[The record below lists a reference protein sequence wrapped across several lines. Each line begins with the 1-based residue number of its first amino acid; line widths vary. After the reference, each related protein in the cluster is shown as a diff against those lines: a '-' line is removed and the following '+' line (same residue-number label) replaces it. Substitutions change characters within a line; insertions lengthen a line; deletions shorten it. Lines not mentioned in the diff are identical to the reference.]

1 MITSQKNFLDDLLI
15 LKESIQKVNLD
26 SADLDNLYDEVSN
39 MELLIP
45 VVGEFSAGKSSLLNS
60 FIGKDVLPTGIA
72 PETALAAELRFDT
85 DERIEAINTEGQ
97 VVKKFDIDQFSNIG
111 AEAESFSF
119 LRVYLNN
126 NSIRNIE
133 PLVLVDMPGF
143 ESPLDAHNNAIRAY
157 LNKGAHFI
165 ALVSAT
171 DGTLKETS
179 IRHLNDICEFD
190 RDFTVVISK
199 KNLTTGE
206 NLEKVKNH
214 ISGQIEMNFGES
226 KIPVAVDRDGEEAIK
241 NILSHLNPN
250 NLFRSIAL
258 PSMKEVIYN
267 LESLINVK
275 IAAFNKDTSEN
286 DRVIEKLK
294 SSLKKIKS
302 EEEQMKNS
310 AKGNFV
316 ETNVT
321 KIVNAVGK
329 DLSESVDSL
338 VNIAI
343 NGGSDALSSE
353 ISDII
358 HSSLVSNVKS
368 SLVDITD
375 KITTKFNLEL
385 RELGNDMDAYS
396 GGNFAEEMAE
406 NAKSLLDN
414 AVGRLRNAVEQNTKK
429 DGKSYEMV
437 TGLLAI
443 LTDVVNPLLEVVIVL
458 LPEIINFFKK
468 KNQEQ
473 QVAQA
478 KAEVRSQILTAVIP
492 KIKRQ
497 LSTEIVGILDE
508 HVNNM
513 ISEISQKYSGVI
525 EAKQQEIEKA
535 EEEKQH
541 KANDIAAQL
550 ALLTDVKSEV
560 SSVSKKIFA

>member
-15 LKESIQKVNLD
+15 LKDSIQKVNLD

-458 LPEIINFFKK
+458 LPEILNFFKK
-468 KNQEQ
+468 KNHEQ
-473 QVAQA
+473 QIAQA

-497 LSTEIVGILDE
+497 LSTEIEGILDE

-513 ISEISQKYSGVI
+513 ISEISQKYFGVI

-535 EEEKQH
+535 EEEKQQ

>member
-1 MITSQKNFLDDLLI
+1 MITSQKSYLEDLLAI
-15 LKESIQKVNLD
+15 KEAVQKVNLD
-26 SADLDNLYDEVSN
+26 TTGIDNLSEEISN

-60 FIGKDVLPTGIA
+60 FIGKNVLPTGIA
-72 PETALAAELRFDT
+72 PETALAAELRYDT
-85 DERIEAINTEGQ
+85 EERIEAINSEGQ
-97 VVKKFDIDQFSNIG
+97 VIKTFAIDQFSSIG

-126 NSIRNIE
+126 NAIHNIE

-165 ALVSAT
+165 TLVNVK
-171 DGTLKETS
+171 DGTLKDTS
-179 IRHLNDICEFD
+179 IRHLSDIREFD
-190 RDFTVVISK
+190 RDFTVVLSK
-199 KNLTTGE
+199 KNLATEE
-206 NLEKVKNH
+206 NIEKVKVH
-214 ISGQIEMNFGES
+214 IADQIDMNFGES
-226 KIPVAVDRDGEEAIK
+226 KTPIAVGRDGEEAI
-241 NILSHLNPN
+241 NGILSHLNPN
-250 NLFRSIAL
+250 NLFSRIAL
-258 PSMKEVIYN
+258 PLMKDVIYN
-267 LESLINVK
+267 IESTINVR

-294 SSLKKIKS
+294 SSLDKIKR
-302 EEEQMKNS
+302 EEEYMKAN
-310 AKGNFV
+310 AMGNLV
-316 ETNVT
+316 DTNVG
-321 KIVNAVGK
+321 KIVNFVGK

-338 VNIAI
+338 VTIAI
-343 NGGSDALSSE
+343 NGGAEALSSE

-375 KITTKFNLEL
+375 NITTKFNLEL
-385 RELGNDMDAYS
+385 KELGNEMNAYS
-396 GGNFAEEMAE
+396 GGDFVEEVAE

-414 AVGRLRNAVEQNTKK
+414 AVGRLRNAVEQTTKK

-458 LPEIINFFKK
+458 LPEILNFFKK

-478 KAEVRSQILTAVIP
+478 KADVRSQILTTVIP

-497 LSTEIVGILDE
+497 LTGETAGVLEG
-508 HVNNM
+508 HVNNL
-513 ISEISQKYSGVI
+513 ISEISQKYFSII
-525 EAKQQEIEKA
+525 ETKQQEIAKA
-535 EEEKQH
+535 EEEKRQ
-541 KANDIAAQL
+541 KASEIAAQL
-550 ALLTDVKSEV
+550 ALLTEAKSV
-560 SSVSKKIFA
+560 VGAISKKIFA

>member
-1 MITSQKNFLDDLLI
+1 MITSQKSYLEDLLAI
-15 LKESIQKVNLD
+15 KEAVQKINLD
-26 SADLDNLYDEVSN
+26 TTGIDNLSEEISN

-60 FIGKDVLPTGIA
+60 FIGKNVLPTGIA
-72 PETALAAELRFDT
+72 PETALAAELRYDT
-85 DERIEAINTEGQ
+85 EERIEAINSEGQ
-97 VVKKFDIDQFSNIG
+97 VIKTFAIDQFSSIG

-126 NSIRNIE
+126 NAIHNIE

-165 ALVSAT
+165 TLVNVK
-171 DGTLKETS
+171 DGTLKDTS
-179 IRHLNDICEFD
+179 IRHLSDIREFD
-190 RDFTVVISK
+190 RDFTVVLSK
-199 KNLTTGE
+199 KNLATEE
-206 NLEKVKNH
+206 NIEKVKVH
-214 ISGQIEMNFGES
+214 IADQIDMNFGES
-226 KIPVAVDRDGEEAIK
+226 KTPIAVGRDGEEAI
-241 NILSHLNPN
+241 NGILSHLNPN
-250 NLFRSIAL
+250 NLFSRIAL
-258 PSMKEVIYN
+258 PLMKDVIYN
-267 LESLINVK
+267 IESTINVR

-294 SSLKKIKS
+294 SSLDKIKR
-302 EEEQMKNS
+302 EEEYMKAN
-310 AKGNFV
+310 AMGNLV
-316 ETNVT
+316 DTNVG
-321 KIVNAVGK
+321 KIVNFVGK

-338 VNIAI
+338 VTIAI
-343 NGGSDALSSE
+343 NGGAEALSSE

-375 KITTKFNLEL
+375 NITTKFNLEL
-385 RELGNDMDAYS
+385 KELGNEMNAYS
-396 GGNFAEEMAE
+396 GGDFVEEVAE

-414 AVGRLRNAVEQNTKK
+414 AVGRLRNAVEQTTKK

-458 LPEIINFFKK
+458 LPEILNFFKK

-478 KAEVRSQILTAVIP
+478 KADVRSQILTTVIP

-497 LSTEIVGILDE
+497 LTGETAGVLEG
-508 HVNNM
+508 HVNNL
-513 ISEISQKYSGVI
+513 ISEISQKYFSII
-525 EAKQQEIEKA
+525 ETKQQEIAKA
-535 EEEKQH
+535 EEEKRQ
-541 KANDIAAQL
+541 KASEIAAQL
-550 ALLTDVKSEV
+550 ALLTEAKSV
-560 SSVSKKIFA
+560 VGAISKKIFA